1 LTRWNILYFIR
12 DETYVHDFLETLQ
25 KVARAINMQIQKPQ
39 KIVLRDDRTETY
51 LRELQNNISN
61 NLELVVIVFPTNRT
75 DRYSAIKK

>member
-1 LTRWNILYFIR
+1 LYFLK
-12 DETYVHDFLETLQ
+12 DENYVHDFLETLQ

-39 KIVLRDDRTETY
+39 KNALRDDRTETY
-51 LRELQNNISN
+51 LRELQSIIND